1 MKILKAAVIGVGGIS
16 HEHITAYQKN
26 PNVELYAFCDINE
39 ERLYQKAEKYG
50 VAKERCFTD
59 KDEMLAALPEI
70 DIVSVTTWNSAH
82 AECTIAALNA
92 GKDVICEKPMA
103 MNAEEAR
110 RMKEAADKNG
120 RLLQIGFVR
129 RYGNDCKVV
138 KDFIDAGSFGDIYY
152 AKATYLRRNGNP
164 GGWFGDKSRSG
175 GGPLIDLGVHVI
187 DLVRYLLGKPQPV
200 SVYGATFQKLYNR
213 PTVKSQKGYTA
224 ADAKQNDIC
233 DVEDLAS
240 AMIRF
245 NNGAV
250 LSIEASFSLNIK
262 KPEGDIQLFGTKA
275 GCKLDPQVEIYTEMN
290 DYMVNVAFDDDT
302 ALSFDGLFSNE
313 INHFVDCV
321 LNGTECIAPAQDGI
335 DMMRILDAVYE
346 SARTGH
352 EVIL

>member
-1 MKILKAAVIGVGGIS
+1 MKKLKAAVIGVGGIS
-16 HEHITAYQKN
+16 HEHITAYLKN

-59 KDEMLAALPEI
+59 KDEMLSSLPEI

-103 MNAEEAR
+103 MNAAEAEK
-110 RMKEAADKNG
+110 MKEAADRNG

-129 RYGNDCKVV
+129 RYGNDCRVV
-138 KDFIDAGSFGDIYY
+138 KDFIDSGDFGDIYY

-187 DLVRYLLGKPQPV
+187 DLVRYLIGKPQPV
-200 SVYGATFQKLYNR
+200 SVYGATFQKLLNR
-213 PTVKSQKGYTA
+213 PNIKSNKGYTA
-224 ADAKQNDIC
+224 ADTDKNDIC

-245 NNGAV
+245 DNGAV

-275 GCKLDPQVEIYTEMN
+275 GCKLDPQVEIFTEMN
-290 DYMVNVAFDDDT
+290 DRLVNVSFDDDT
-302 ALSFDGLFSNE
+302 ALSFDGLFAKE
-313 INHFVDCV
+313 INHFVDCA
-321 LNGTECIAPAQDGI
+321 LGKTECIAPAQDGI

-346 SARTGH
+346 SAKTGH
-352 EVIL
+352 EVVL